1 MGTNGWIMAII
12 CQPVPSDILHPIF
25 FAFWN
30 QHSCPHFKTDLISQ
44 NRGLVVHLLVSLAN
58 FYTERFK
65 IILCFKRWYS
75 AFSWQLV
82 ALIDITLKYDK
93 AVQIAWTLQT
103 SRRSCLLTCAKTSMP
118 CNVMCLFQ
126 FKDKCY
132 ITQILSIVYF
142 FFVSVYDMIPC
153 PSWWLRLVKFL
164 KVKDF

>member
-1 MGTNGWIMAII
+1 MILELMKLHRVQKRYNGWIMAII

-44 NRGLVVHLLVSLAN
+44 SRGLVVHLLVSLAN
-58 FYTERFK
+58 FYTERLR
-65 IILCFKRWYS
+65 IISCFMRWYS

-103 SRRSCLLTCAKTSMP
+103 SRRSCLLTCAKTSVP
-118 CNVMCLFQ
+118 CYAMCLFE
-126 FKDKCY
+126 FKDKCF
-132 ITQILSIVYF
+132 ITQILAKEFSNRLF
-142 FFVSVYDMIPC
+142 F
-153 PSWWLRLVKFL
+153 L
-164 KVKDF
+164 